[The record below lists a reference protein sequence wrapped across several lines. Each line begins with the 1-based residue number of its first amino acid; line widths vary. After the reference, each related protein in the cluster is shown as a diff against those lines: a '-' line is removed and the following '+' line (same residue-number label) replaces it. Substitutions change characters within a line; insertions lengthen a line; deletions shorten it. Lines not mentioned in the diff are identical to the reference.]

1 MLSKYTLM
9 MEVVR
14 VKQRR
19 NRFWKGGKSM
29 NKKKTSEIFKYLSKR
44 SMILITVGWREET
57 TIKEEQIMME

>member
-1 MLSKYTLM
+1 
-9 MEVVR
+9 VR

-19 NRFWKGGKSM
+19 NRFCKGGKSM
-29 NKKKTSEIFKYLSKR
+29 NKKKTSEIFKYLSKK